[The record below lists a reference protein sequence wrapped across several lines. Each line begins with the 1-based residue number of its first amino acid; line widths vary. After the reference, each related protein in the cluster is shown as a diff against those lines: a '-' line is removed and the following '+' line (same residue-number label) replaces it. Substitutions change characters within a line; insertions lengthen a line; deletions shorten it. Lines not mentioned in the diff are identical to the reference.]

1 MMLKYSEYRMSKQ
14 HEMLKLASNPRNV
27 AQVEPFIEQVFKS
40 YEINPDMYGNILITL
55 TEAVTNA
62 IIHGNEKD
70 ETKLVRIIM
79 QRQQKY
85 LAFRISD
92 EGGGFD
98 YESLP
103 DPTSPENILKIGGR
117 GVFLMKQLSDD
128 VLFHDNGSTV
138 EIQFNL

>member
-1 MMLKYSEYRMSKQ
+1 MKE
-14 HEMLKLASNPRNV
+14 V
-27 AQVEPFIEQVFKS
+27 V
-40 YEINPDMYGNILITL
+40 L
-55 TEAVTNA
+55 T
-62 IIHGNEKD
+62 
-70 ETKLVRIIM
+70 
-79 QRQQKY
+79 
-85 LAFRISD
+85 
-92 EGGGFD
+92 

>member
-128 VLFHDNGSTV
+128 VVFSENGSTV
-138 EIQFNL
+138 EIRFKI